1 MIQIRELEVREL
13 HTAAEWLYQMNG
25 QDRHYVAWMAS
36 EKNEIFEQIWTL
48 TQFTEPL
55 AYVAWEGSEIV
66 GFLGMVPF
74 FEQKFC
80 RLLGPFALKEE
91 SDVIERLWDKASL
104 TAQLHFD
111 AVKVACYGANEELKA
126 FAETHA
132 FELYNV
138 EKTLVLF
145 QTHYKAAESKKT
157 PSIFQ
162 LQEQD
167 KERLD
172 KLHPDAAYYT
182 TEEMFHLSR
191 HQGNYIWGY
200 GKEGELAGYLYFET
214 IAEGEEGEI
223 CFVNVHPSHR
233 NTGIGTELMEHA
245 LQYAFYAL
253 ELQAVTLSVRSL
265 NPQAEQLYKAIGFQ
279 ELNEI
284 HAYQKV
290 FTPTPP
296 APLH

>member
-80 RLLGPFALKEE
+80 RLLGPFAVKEE

-145 QTHYKAAESKKT
+145 QAHYKAAESTKT
-157 PSIFQ
+157 PSIFR

-182 TEEMFHLSR
+182 TEEMFYLSR
-191 HQGNYIWGY
+191 QQGNDLWGY
-200 GKEGELAGYLYFET
+200 EKEGELAGYLYFET

-223 CFVNVHPSHR
+223 CFVNVHPSYQ

-284 HAYQKV
+284 HAYQKI

>member
-13 HTAAEWLYQMNG
+13 HKAAEWLYQMNG

-66 GFLGMVPF
+66 GFLGIVPF

-80 RLLGPFALKEE
+80 RLLGPFAIKEE

-111 AVKVACYGANEELKA
+111 AVKVACYGANEELKH
-126 FAETHA
+126 FAEKHA

-138 EKTLVLF
+138 EKTLALF
-145 QTHYKAAESKKT
+145 QAHYQAPKSGKT

-162 LQEQD
+162 IHEEY

-172 KLHPDAAYYT
+172 RLHPDAAYYT
-182 TEEMFHLSR
+182 TGEMIGLSK
-191 HQGNYIWGY
+191 QPGNYIWGY
-200 GKEGELAGYLYFET
+200 EKEGELAGYLYFET

-223 CFVNVHPSHR
+223 CFVNVHPSHQSS
-233 NTGIGTELMEHA
+233 GIGTDLMEHA

-253 ELQAVTLSVRSL
+253 DLQAVTISVRSM
-265 NPQAEQLYKAIGFQ
+265 NAKAEQLYKDIGFQ
-279 ELNEI
+279 ELHEI
-284 HAYQKV
+284 HAYQKL